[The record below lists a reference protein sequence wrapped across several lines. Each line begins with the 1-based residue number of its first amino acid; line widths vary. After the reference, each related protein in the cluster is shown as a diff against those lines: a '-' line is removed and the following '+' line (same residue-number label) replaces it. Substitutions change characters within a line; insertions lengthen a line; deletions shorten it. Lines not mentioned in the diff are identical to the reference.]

1 VSNYYVLEC
10 PAGTGPLQFKFEVE
24 DSARKCWYMGR
35 LFSPDDSD
43 DDFQP
48 PPTPIAVRTK
58 IDSKAAERV
67 YPELAWN
74 PIPLMTRRLVAAM
87 QTAGVNNLQTY
98 ETRLVNPQGSPP
110 PPADHYLAVNI
121 VGLIKGA
128 DLAESETNPA
138 VADKLLS
145 MDFQSLAIDP
155 IKVRDALLFRL
166 AENISAVLA
175 HARVRQ
181 SAESAG
187 VSTLTWY
194 RPEEWAG

>member
-1 VSNYYVLEC
+1 MSNYYVLEC
-10 PAGTGPLQFKFEVE
+10 PAGTGPLQFKLEV
-24 DSARKCWYMGR
+24 DGSARKCWYMGR
-35 LFSPDDSD
+35 LFSPNDPDSD
-43 DDFQP
+43 FQA
-48 PPTPIAVRTK
+48 PPTPIQVRTK

-74 PIPLMTRRLVAAM
+74 PIPLMTRRLVTALQA
-87 QTAGVNNLQTY
+87 AGVSNLQVY

-110 PPADHYLAVNI
+110 PAPDHYLAVNI

-128 DLAESETNPA
+128 DLAASETNPD

-181 SAESAG
+181 AAENAG
-187 VSTLTWY
+187 ISTLTWY
-194 RPEEWAG
+194 LPEEWAG